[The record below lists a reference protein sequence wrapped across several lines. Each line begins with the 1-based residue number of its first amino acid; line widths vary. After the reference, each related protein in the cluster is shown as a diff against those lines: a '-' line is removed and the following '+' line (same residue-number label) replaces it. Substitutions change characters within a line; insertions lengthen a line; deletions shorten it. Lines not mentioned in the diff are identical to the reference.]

1 MYAIIG
7 GTGLNNLPGIEE
19 TELKRLDTKYGKPS
33 GVLQVG
39 KLNGVEVCFLARH
52 GQPHSIPPHRI
63 NYRAN
68 IAALKHAGVTSVIA
82 INAVG
87 GIHYQLGPA
96 LLSVPDQIIDYTSGR
111 EHTIYDGSDEVLD
124 HIDFTGPYT
133 QSLRKT
139 IIACAKQSGTKVLPC
154 GTYAATNG
162 PRLESAAEVIKIK
175 QDGGD
180 MIGMTGMPEA
190 ALAREMGLEYACIA
204 VSVNWGAGLHTL
216 EPISLSEI
224 ASAMEVGMKS
234 VNAILA
240 EFFAH
245 IDG

>member
-1 MYAIIG
+1 MYAVIG

-19 TELKRLDTKYGKPS
+19 TELKRADTRYGKPS

-39 KLNGVEVCFLARH
+39 KLNAVEICFLARH
-52 GQPHSIPPHRI
+52 GQPHSIPPHKI

-68 IAALKHAGVTSVIA
+68 IAALKDAGVSAIIA

-87 GIHYQLGPA
+87 GIHYQLGPSH
-96 LLSVPDQIIDYTSGR
+96 LSIPDQVLDYTSNR
-111 EHTIYDGSDEVLD
+111 DHTIYDGSDDVLD
-124 HIDFTGPYT
+124 HIDFTEPYT

-139 IIACAKQSGTKVLPC
+139 LIACAKQAGKKVLPC

-162 PRLESAAEVIKIK
+162 PRLESAAEVMKIK

-190 ALAREMGLEYACIA
+190 ALAREMGLDYACIA
-204 VSVNWGAGLHTL
+204 VSVNWGAGLHSL
-216 EPISLSEI
+216 EPISMAAIET
-224 ASAMEVGMKS
+224 AMEKGMAS
-234 VNAILA
+234 VDAILA
-240 EFFAH
+240 EFFARL
-245 IDG
+245 DQ